1 MDSHYHTQM
10 KGYIT
15 EIENL
20 QSKMKELEKI
30 KEEEE
35 SKKLHLQKETEPNF
49 QVISTWLE
57 EYQKRSEQKRIQDSL
72 RNKYTQYKKGS
83 SMYTPEETKILQTPL
98 KMPDMFYCKPRTG
111 EITPSRF
118 MREYI
123 EATYNLLKIR
133 EKRI

>member
-1 MDSHYHTQM
+1 
-10 KGYIT
+10 
-15 EIENL
+15 
-20 QSKMKELEKI
+20 
-30 KEEEE
+30 
-35 SKKLHLQKETEPNF
+35 
-49 QVISTWLE
+49 
-57 EYQKRSEQKRIQDSL
+57 
-72 RNKYTQYKKGS
+72 
-83 SMYTPEETKILQTPL
+83 MYTPEETKILQTPL